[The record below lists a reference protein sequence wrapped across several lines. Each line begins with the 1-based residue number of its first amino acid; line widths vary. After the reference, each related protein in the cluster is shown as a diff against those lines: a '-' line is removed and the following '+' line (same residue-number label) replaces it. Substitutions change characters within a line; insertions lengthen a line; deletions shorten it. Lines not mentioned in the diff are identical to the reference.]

1 MISVV
6 DILTKELTSIKDD
19 IAENI
24 IDQKRSATGKT
35 VRSLKVEVKE
45 EGNIIKGTISGRADI
60 LDLEQGVD
68 ANKFKKSNSSF
79 IEIREWVVAKGI
91 NVAATVPI
99 WRALNER
106 GWNTTLP
113 NRTNPNGG
121 TKGIISDPI
130 NKGLESI
137 EKKVSDFFI
146 GSALNDIKL

>member
-45 EGNIIKGTISGRADI
+45 EGNIIKGIISGRADI

-68 ANKFKKSNSSF
+68 ANKFKKSN
-79 IEIREWVVAKGI
+79 K
-91 NVAATVPI
+91 
-99 WRALNER
+99 
-106 GWNTTLP
+106 
-113 NRTNPNGG
+113 
-121 TKGIISDPI
+121 
-130 NKGLESI
+130 
-137 EKKVSDFFI
+137 
-146 GSALNDIKL
+146 